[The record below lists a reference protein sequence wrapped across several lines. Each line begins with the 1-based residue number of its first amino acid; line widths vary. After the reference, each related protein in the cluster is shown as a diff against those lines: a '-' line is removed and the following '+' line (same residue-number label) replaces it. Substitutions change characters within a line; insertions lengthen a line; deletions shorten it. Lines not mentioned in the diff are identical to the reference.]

1 MSLFNTI
8 VSWTFKQRIRQIEN
22 FMQNPHEVQG
32 ELFDRLVFKAK
43 DTEFGKEYSFGS
55 INSVR
60 EYKERVPIHSY
71 EDIKPYIERVMHGE
85 QQVLWPSKINWFA
98 KSSGTTTDKSKFIPV
113 SKEAFDDCHF
123 KAGKDVLSIYC
134 HNNPNTK
141 IFAGKGLMMGGSNSV
156 NQLSENSFYGDV
168 SALMIQNMP
177 LIGQMISTPDVE
189 TALMGDWEEK
199 IEKMAQQTVNENVT
213 HMAGVPTWTI
223 VLIKYLFNMTGKRDL
238 REIWPNMELYIH
250 GGVSFTP
257 YRNTFKQLL
266 SGDTGY
272 METYNASEGF
282 FGIQD
287 SNDRDDVLLM
297 LDYGVF
303 YEFMPMSEIN
313 KDDPKVLSLDEVEI
327 GENYALIISTNSGLW
342 RYMIGDTVIFTDTDP
357 YRIKISG
364 RVKHF
369 INAFG
374 EEVMV
379 HNSDDAIAAACH
391 ATNTEVHDYTVAP
404 IYLTG
409 EDRGG
414 HEWLIEFEKEPEDL
428 KEFTMLLDNRLQEV
442 NSDYEAKR
450 HKDIALKE
458 PVVHVL
464 APGTFYAWLKSKGK
478 LGGQHKVPR
487 LSNDRTYVEDILE
500 FTRVFANQPVY

>member
-1 MSLFNTI
+1 
-8 VSWTFKQRIRQIEN
+8 VSWTFKQRVSQIQN
-22 FMQNPHEVQG
+22 FMDNPLEVQE
-32 ELFDRLVFKAK
+32 ELFQRLIAKAR
-43 DTEFGKEYSFGS
+43 DTEFGVEYGFDS
-55 INSVR
+55 IKSQDDFRN
-60 EYKERVPIHSY
+60 RVPVHEY
-71 EDIKPYIERVMHGE
+71 EDLKPYVERVMRGE
-85 QQVLWPSKINWFA
+85 QRVLWPSKISWFA
-98 KSSGTTTDKSKFIPV
+98 KSSGTTSDKSKFIPV

-134 HNNPNTK
+134 HNNPDTK
-141 IFAGKGLMMGGSNSV
+141 IFTGKGLMMGGSNSV
-156 NQLSENSFYGDV
+156 NQLNHNTYYGDV

-177 LIGQMISTPDVE
+177 LIGQFISTPDVD

-199 IEKMAQQTVNENVT
+199 IERMANQTVKENVT

-223 VLIKYLFNMTGKRDL
+223 VLIKHLFEMTGKTDL
-238 REIWPNMELYIH
+238 KEVWPNMELYIH

-257 YRNTFKQLL
+257 YRETFNHLIGGEMDFL
-266 SGDTGY
+266 
-272 METYNASEGF
+272 ETYNASEGF
-282 FGIQD
+282 FGLQE
-287 SNDRDDVLLM
+287 SNDRDDILLM
-297 LDYGVF
+297 LDYGVY
-303 YEFMPMSEIN
+303 YEFMPLHEVG
-313 KDDPKVLSLDEVEI
+313 KEDPRTIGLADVEP
-327 GENYALIISTNSGLW
+327 GVNYAMIITTNSGLW
-342 RYMIGDTVIFTDTDP
+342 RYMIGDTVVFTDTRP

-379 HNSDDAIAAACH
+379 HNTDDAIAFACH

-409 EDRGG
+409 KDHGG
-414 HEWLIEFEKEPEDL
+414 HEWLIEFEKSPADL
-428 KEFTMLLDNRLQEV
+428 REFTLLLDQRLQEV

-450 HKDIALKE
+450 HKDLALKE

-464 APGTFYAWLKSKGK
+464 QQGTFYEWLKSKGK

-487 LSNDRTYVEDILE
+487 LSNDRSYVEDILE
-500 FTRVFANQPVY
+500 FKGVTA